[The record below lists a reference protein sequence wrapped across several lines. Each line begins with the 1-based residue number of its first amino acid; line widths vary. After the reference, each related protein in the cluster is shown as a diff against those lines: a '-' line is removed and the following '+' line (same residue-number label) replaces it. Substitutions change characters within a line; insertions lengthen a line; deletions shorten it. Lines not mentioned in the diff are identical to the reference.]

1 MYIWGVLG
9 GVCGSGVCLV
19 CYFIVRK
26 FVCRCGFIIGPMAVV
41 SCSWGFRGVRM
52 FRVLID
58 CFVLFCQTFSHS
70 N

>member
-41 SCSWGFRGVRM
+41 
-52 FRVLID
+52 
-58 CFVLFCQTFSHS
+58 FVQLGLQGSKNVQS
-70 N
+70 AN